1 MWFWIVLGVIVYLVL
16 GGAVKGIAWKFDLQH
31 DILEDVSPIVIV
43 LGWPFFVLVGVFLLV
58 VVGSAMAGEAIMNW
72 IIKQF
77 EPPKEEEEEE
87 KK

>member
-1 MWFWIVLGVIVYLVL
+1 MMWFWIVLGVIVYLVL
-16 GGAVKGIAWKFDLQH
+16 GGAVKSIAWKLDLQH
-31 DILEDVSPIVIV
+31 DILEDVSPLVIV
-43 LGWPFFVLVGVFLLV
+43 LSWPLFVLVGVFLLV

-77 EPPKEEEEEE
+77 EPTKEEEE